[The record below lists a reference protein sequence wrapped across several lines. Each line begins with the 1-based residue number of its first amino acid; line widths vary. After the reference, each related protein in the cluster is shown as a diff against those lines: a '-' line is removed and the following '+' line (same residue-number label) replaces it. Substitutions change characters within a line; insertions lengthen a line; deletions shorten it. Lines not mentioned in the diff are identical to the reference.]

1 MFVMAYQE
9 MKAELEYY
17 FGNNVHTWNEYK
29 EILDNRIRDVYWGTY
44 VGAGKI
50 VLEMAT
56 GRNPSG
62 GTVPYP
68 HPSTLTLP
76 NKKHIPAC
84 GYKFLPIPTP
94 ARVFLP
100 VG

>member
-29 EILDNRIRDVYWGTY
+29 EILDNRICDVYWGTY

-50 VLEMAT
+50 RD
-56 GRNPSG
+56 GNG
-62 GTVPYP
+62 
-68 HPSTLTLP
+68 
-76 NKKHIPAC
+76 
-84 GYKFLPIPTP
+84 
-94 ARVFLP
+94 
-100 VG
+100 